1 MSTAPNRPIRQIV
14 GSGASSQTSKTGSS
28 RAPGSVGGKI
38 GPMDPIHGERHYNTT
53 MSIPPTPFDAM
64 YGVLQLFTN
73 VAGDIQRSTQQ
84 WMDQLQ
90 QNLVELSER
99 FAKGMAEYEKVET
112 EAFTVLKRGGWL
124 GMERHFTGPQV
135 RSVLEISKTKGE
147 AAANDAIRDYFN
159 ANDSAS
165 LVAMSNEWLDV
176 PYLRDREQIIRD
188 AISAH
193 RSGYYTLTVPA
204 LLPLAEGLSAEIMG
218 SMPGKTKCRQ
228 GSGTRVDR
236 RESRRFGPSYI
247 QMLCFTSSTKH
258 TTSPLT
264 QHRT

>member
-1 MSTAPNRPIRQIV
+1 
-14 GSGASSQTSKTGSS
+14 
-28 RAPGSVGGKI
+28 
-38 GPMDPIHGERHYNTT
+38 
-53 MSIPPTPFDAM
+53 M

-218 SMPGKTKCRQ
+218 SMPGRQNVVKAVAREWRAREQEVWTELYSDVVLHVIYKTYDFATDPAPYLNRN
-228 GSGTRVDR
+228 GILHGRVPDYGTDLNSIRVFLFLDSVANLW
-236 RESRRFGPSYI
+236 REKQKKNDP
-247 QMLCFTSSTKH
+247 
-258 TTSPLT
+258 
-264 QHRT
+264 